1 MTYQLGRGVGMAR
14 RMAGL
19 AAFSGVGGLTV
30 AGIVSAFHALPAPFP
45 GVAALVA
52 LVALAVGSS
61 TMLLVRGLGVLGSS
75 MAAVV
80 FMTVGNATSGGSLP
94 SEFLPGWL
102 EPLSSVLPV
111 NGLAYFHGD
120 GVISGVVILTA
131 WTVAAVGG
139 LLLLERSG
147 GRDRRGQKLSSGP
160 GEPAGQTL
168 MPSRSSGSTSSSS
181 S

>member
-1 MTYQLGRGVGMAR
+1 
-14 RMAGL
+14 MAGL

-111 NGLAYFHGD
+111 GVGVRAVNGLAYFHGD